1 MNELNREF
9 ILGLSPV
16 HLSFSI
22 LSHYYTPSIFGVGDG
37 QANIGSNYVTAS
49 KFVIPQPLYSPHGN
63 ALNPA
68 FVELIGQAVNT
79 FFAIFMLFQLTR
91 LLLTKRKVIAS
102 THQHRFHKL

>member
-9 ILGLSPV
+9 ILGLSLYIYP
-16 HLSFSI
+16 FSI

-79 FFAIFMLFQLTR
+79 FSLF
-91 LLLTKRKVIAS
+91 S
-102 THQHRFHKL
+102 CYFN